1 LQEIEMFH
9 KILVALDNSEI
20 RRQVFRK
27 ALDLTK
33 AEQASLMLM
42 HVLSV
47 DDPNYPQIPVGVCEN
62 YLGSTDTK
70 SDVKSCEGF
79 YKQWHLYEHDQLESL
94 QFQQDMA
101 LAAGVQT
108 ELRLIKGVPGME
120 ICNLALAWEADLIVL
135 GRREYSGLKAMQLGN
150 VSTYVLRHAPC
161 AVLIAQGTLNLP
173 KTKPP
178 LPQPHSMSETPYQLT

>member
-1 LQEIEMFH
+1 MFH

-27 ALDLTK
+27 ALDLAK
-33 AEQASLMLM
+33 AEQASLMLL

-47 DDPNYPQIPVGVCEN
+47 DDPNYPQIPVGMCET
-62 YLGSTDTK
+62 YIGSM
-70 SDVKSCEGF
+70 DVKSCEGF
-79 YKQWHLYEHDQLESL
+79 YKQWHLYEQDQFESL
-94 QFQQDMA
+94 QSQQETA

-120 ICNLALAWEADLIVL
+120 ICNLAHTWEADLIVL
-135 GRREYSGLKAMQLGN
+135 GRREYSGLKARQLGN

-178 LPQPHSMSETPYQLT
+178 LPLPHSVLETPYQLT